1 MMRLLLTISLLVACI
16 VCKSENHAKN
26 GILDLRKADF
36 NTTSIKLDGEWQFF
50 WNQLLAPGQ
59 ITKPGTIVNFPSLWN
74 DLEIDTKKLSG
85 TGFATYRLQIILP
98 SEVKNYTLHVED
110 MYSSFSLFFNGELV
124 LKNGTVATSR
134 EKYVPE
140 WKPDFVEFKNL
151 KDTNEVVIQIANFD
165 HYKGGSSESISIG
178 YLSHMKTIQNQ
189 IIAFD
194 LILTGSF
201 AMGGLFFLG
210 LYFFGHHDKA
220 IFYFSMFCIVYSYRI
235 IGFGYYELHH
245 LIQIPWYLAI
255 RLEYISLFAC
265 TFLFG
270 KFIEKLYPGEIRM
283 IFFNI
288 IYAITLSFSVATL
301 VFPVNIFTH
310 LVTPFFIILIL
321 YLVIAIIIYVKAFK
335 KNLIGSEYALL
346 STVIVF
352 IVFVYNILVYFNIL
366 PLWMAATFWGY
377 VLFFFSQSLI
387 LSFRFAY
394 FLKAEKEKAE
404 LASLAK
410 TDFLSTISHEIR
422 TPLNAV
428 VGISHLLLQ
437 ENPRED
443 QFENITSLKFS
454 AEHLTALIDD
464 ILDYNKL
471 ESGVIEFEKMDVNL
485 CQLGQR
491 IHQFYLA
498 KAMEKGL
505 DLQYECDPIISGS
518 LVLDATRT
526 RQVLNNLLDNA
537 IKFTTEGV
545 VKLAFTL
552 VSEDEIGQEIQFEI
566 IDRGIGIPN
575 EKLEIIFDRF
585 TQASSSTT
593 REYGGSGLGLS
604 IVKKILEFQGVHI
617 EVSSQ
622 LGEGTIFHFIQK
634 FPFGS
639 EVILPTDNAESET
652 ASRFDGKKILLVED
666 NKMNILVAGKFL
678 KRWGLTYEVAENGK
692 IAVDKTLLTHY
703 DLILMDLQ
711 MPEMDGYQATEAIRM
726 TDKDVPIIA
735 LSASSMIEI
744 REKALHSGMNDF
756 ITKPFDPKELRK
768 KILSNIRS

>member
-1 MMRLLLTISLLVACI
+1 
-16 VCKSENHAKN
+16 
-26 GILDLRKADF
+26 
-36 NTTSIKLDGEWQFF
+36 
-50 WNQLLAPGQ
+50 
-59 ITKPGTIVNFPSLWN
+59 
-74 DLEIDTKKLSG
+74 
-85 TGFATYRLQIILP
+85 
-98 SEVKNYTLHVED
+98 
-110 MYSSFSLFFNGELV
+110 
-124 LKNGTVATSR
+124 
-134 EKYVPE
+134 
-140 WKPDFVEFKNL
+140 
-151 KDTNEVVIQIANFD
+151 
-165 HYKGGSSESISIG
+165 
-178 YLSHMKTIQNQ
+178 
-189 IIAFD
+189 
-194 LILTGSF
+194 
-201 AMGGLFFLG
+201 
-210 LYFFGHHDKA
+210 
-220 IFYFSMFCIVYSYRI
+220 
-235 IGFGYYELHH
+235 
-245 LIQIPWYLAI
+245 
-255 RLEYISLFAC
+255 
-265 TFLFG
+265 
-270 KFIEKLYPGEIRM
+270 
-283 IFFNI
+283 
-288 IYAITLSFSVATL
+288 
-301 VFPVNIFTH
+301 
-310 LVTPFFIILIL
+310 
-321 YLVIAIIIYVKAFK
+321 
-335 KNLIGSEYALL
+335 
-346 STVIVF
+346 
-352 IVFVYNILVYFNIL
+352 
-366 PLWMAATFWGY
+366 
-377 VLFFFSQSLI
+377 
-387 LSFRFAY
+387 
-394 FLKAEKEKAE
+394 
-404 LASLAK
+404 
-410 TDFLSTISHEIR
+410 
-422 TPLNAV
+422 